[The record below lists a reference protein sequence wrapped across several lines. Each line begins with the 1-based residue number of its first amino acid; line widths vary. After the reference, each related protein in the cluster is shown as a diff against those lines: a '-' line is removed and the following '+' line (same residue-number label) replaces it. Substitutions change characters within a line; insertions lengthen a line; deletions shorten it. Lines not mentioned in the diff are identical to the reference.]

1 MLFKR
6 KEFTKEVI
14 DFMKPIFKK
23 VCKDFEGELIE
34 YDGESDHVHLLIIR
48 QKYQS

>member
-1 MLFKR
+1 
-6 KEFTKEVI
+6 
-14 DFMKPIFKK
+14 MKPIFKK

-48 QKYQS
+48 QKL